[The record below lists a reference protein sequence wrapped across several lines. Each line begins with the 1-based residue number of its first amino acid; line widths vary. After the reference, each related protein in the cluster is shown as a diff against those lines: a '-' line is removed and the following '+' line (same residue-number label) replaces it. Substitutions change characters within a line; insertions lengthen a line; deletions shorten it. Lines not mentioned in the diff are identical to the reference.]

1 MVTTFD
7 QCLEQSSNLAAVPEY
22 LIYAMETELRSLHL
36 DPDELSQ
43 PWSPVTGLNGAVA
56 LDFDYADK
64 MIYFTQ
70 VTTIYLKWT

>member
-1 MVTTFD
+1 
-7 QCLEQSSNLAAVPEY
+7 
-22 LIYAMETELRSLHL
+22 METELRSLHL